1 MRITAL
7 LATSWMLA
15 STGLAAGLAAEQPE
29 LFQNVRARP
38 GVILS
43 GPWQTIVDPYGSG
56 FFDYRHRPRADG
68 GFGANKKPGSTRD
81 LIEYNF
87 DTADRLKVPGDWNTQ
102 RPELMLYE
110 GNLWYKRDFDY
121 TLRSGRRLYL
131 WFGAANRHAMVFL
144 NGVKLGEHEGG
155 FTPFQFEITKLVRE
169 KGNFIVVNVD
179 DTRKPEA
186 VPAMMTDWWNYG
198 GLTREVRLVDVP
210 ETFVEDYSVQLEKGS
225 QNRISG
231 WVRLNGS
238 NLQQPVTL
246 RIPEAGIAT
255 TVTPDKTGLAAIA
268 VTARLDLWSPE
279 NPKLYDIAID
289 TPSDR
294 ATDRIGFRTI
304 EASGRNLLLNGK
316 PLHLRGVSIHGEA
329 PYRSGRVFSQGEAR
343 TLLTWAKELNCNFVR
358 LAHYPHDETTVRLAD
373 EMGLL
378 VWSEIP
384 VYWTI
389 AWENADTL
397 DNAEQQLTEMITRDK
412 NRAAVVLWSVG
423 NEAPESA
430 PRLKFLGALADL
442 AHKLDSTRLVTA
454 ALETSHITPT
464 TIAINDPLSRYLD
477 VVSCNEY
484 IGWYDGP
491 PEKID
496 TIEWRI
502 EFDKPFVISEFGA
515 DGQAGR
521 HGDKGTIWTEEYQ
534 ADVYQRQIN
543 MFKRIPFLSGTIAW
557 VLVDFRSPRRP
568 LAGIQDFFNR
578 KGLYSDRGERKAAFD
593 ILRDYYQSLR
603 SATPPSTQ

>member
-1 MRITAL
+1 MRITIF
-7 LATSWMLA
+7 LAAGAMLA
-15 STGLAAGLAAEQPE
+15 SVELAAQQPE
-29 LFQNVRARP
+29 LIQNVRARA
-38 GVILS
+38 GATLS
-43 GPWQTIVDPYGSG
+43 GSWQTIIDPYDSG
-56 FFDYRHRPRADG
+56 YLDHLGRPQANG
-68 GFGANKKPGSTRD
+68 GFGANKKPASSRD

-87 DTADRLKVPGDWNTQ
+87 DASPRLRVPGDWNTQ
-102 RPELMLYE
+102 RPELMFYE

-121 TLRSGRRLYL
+121 GLRPGRRLYL
-131 WFGAANRHAMVFL
+131 WLGAANRHAIVFL

-169 KGNFIVVNVD
+169 KGNFVVVNVD
-179 DTRKPEA
+179 DSRRPET

-198 GLTREVRLVDVP
+198 GLTREVRLVDLP

-231 WVRLNGS
+231 WVRLSGS

-255 TVTPDKTGLAAIA
+255 TVTPDRTGLAAIA

-279 NPKLYDIAID
+279 NPKLYDVAID
-289 TPSDR
+289 TSSDR
-294 ATDRIGFRTI
+294 VTDRIGFRSI

-316 PLHLRGVSIHGEA
+316 PLHLRGASIHGEA
-329 PYRSGRVFSQGEAR
+329 PFRSGRLFSEAEGR
-343 TLLTWAKELNCNFVR
+343 TLLRWAKELNCNFVR
-358 LAHYPHDETTVRLAD
+358 LAHYPHDEAMVRLAD

-389 AWENADTL
+389 TWENPDTL
-397 DNAEQQLTEMITRDK
+397 HNAEQQLTEVITRDK
-412 NRAAVVLWSVG
+412 NRAAVILWSVG
-423 NEAPESA
+423 NETPESP
-430 PRLKFLGALADL
+430 PRLKFLGALAEL

-454 ALETSHITPT
+454 ALQTSYIGPT
-464 TIAINDPLSRYLD
+464 TITINDPLSQYLD

-484 IGWYDGP
+484 VGWYDGP

-496 TIEWRI
+496 TIEWRT
-502 EFDKPFVISEFGA
+502 ESDKPFVISEFGA

-521 HGDKGTIWTEEYQ
+521 HGDKGTIWTEEFQ
-534 ADVYQRQIN
+534 ADVYQRQVK
-543 MFKRIPFLSGTIAW
+543 MFQRIPSLSGTIAW

-568 LAGIQDFFNR
+568 LADIQDFFNR

-593 ILRDYYQSLR
+593 VLRDYYESLS
-603 SATPPSTQ
+603 SATPPSSK